1 MKTYIQ
7 LFFTSILLVLG
18 VSISQAQTEP
28 YPGCPNVQADPT
40 DGSITVSN
48 DTVYLECGQTCV
60 ELESQYLETG
70 ATDTY
75 KVESIAYQP
84 PFNYNDGTGVIVGRD
99 DVFSGIINLPFDFC
113 FFGGTYNEIVVSA
126 NGFISFDVSNA
137 GDFCAY
143 DVQDPIPS
151 PPPTFLGAPDLAT
164 QTGSGIY
171 GLSINGAYHDVDP
184 TICGNIYQS
193 VRGTYPCRTFVVN
206 YDEIC
211 HYSCGASKKSRT
223 QIVLYESTNV
233 IEIYLEKKETCAGW
247 NGGRA
252 VIGIQNLAGTVG
264 FTPPGRNTGNWTA
277 QNEAWRF
284 TPDGAPNYT
293 FNWFDANG
301 TSIGTN
307 RRLNYCPTTSSAE
320 TVTASIEYQIC
331 NGSTILEERDIHVV
345 PKSSLDA
352 TVVETDALC
361 ADSCNGT
368 ALISFLGGAAPYT
381 LTYSGGV
388 VAVQGSDTL
397 LTGLCKGSET
407 VNIVEATGCIK
418 DINITIDEPAPVDVS
433 FTSVENSCGSAPDG
447 ELSISTI
454 SGGVAPYGIL
464 WDDGETDSTL
474 IGAPGPYTV
483 SITDANGCVLDF
495 TDNID
500 SGEEMTMETAVIDAT
515 CYGAADGKA
524 YVVNV
529 TGGATP
535 YTYSWSNGGSTDTI
549 IDVAGDYT
557 ITVSAV
563 GGCFVEE
570 TITIGEPEELILDT
584 TITHL
589 SCPESMDGEIKISV
603 TGGTPDYE
611 YSLNSA
617 AYQASGDFANQDRGP
632 WDVVVRDANGC
643 EATIA
648 GVLTSDSV
656 SVFAPE
662 DFEICQGEPIT
673 LTATGFFTQAVW
685 DNGVVD
691 GQEFVPASIGAT
703 QFIVSAENAS
713 GCEAFDTVVVT
724 VHPVFDATII
734 PAGPFCTS
742 SGDSQILTNTPDG
755 VWTGAASA
763 TGMFSPGGS
772 GAGTHE
778 VIYSFNGACPTA
790 DTIYIDVNDNFDAAI
805 HPVEPVC
812 LLADAF
818 DFTSETNGGKWY
830 GNGIVNED
838 FATFDPELAGAGIH
852 RIFHLVDNECGD
864 YDSLDI
870 EVIDADTA
878 VIKPIADMCPDGDG
892 VTFEANPSG
901 GVWTGEGVRADG
913 FFDPSDSGPGEYEAG
928 YIPPSTCRITD
939 SARFEVAAP
948 IVVEPDTFYLNC
960 FSDTNGIV
968 VTLPTGGFDGNF
980 AYFWLDSTLNINNG
994 TASNLGRGTYEV
1006 VVADGINCSE
1016 VIQHQVIAPP
1026 GIVHTQATTT
1036 TPTMC
1041 DNSCDGTA
1049 QLFVQGGEDSNGYTY
1064 EMEEGQGTPD
1074 GSGGFSDLCA
1084 GMSVLKVID
1093 GNGCYLL
1100 DTVNIASPDA
1110 IQYFFTIHPAHC
1122 GQMDGSVTMD
1132 SIKGGDGNYS
1142 YLWSNQSTN
1151 SDLTNVL
1158 SGNYSLTVTDGNN
1171 CSETFSMIIPNEAGP
1186 QISLSMSQPTCNG
1199 GTDGI
1204 AIPVASGGGG
1214 GYTFLW
1220 STGATDSIL
1229 VNVGTGDYWCNVT
1242 DVYGCSASET
1252 IHIPEPSV
1260 VVMNPLADELLCV
1273 EQTTTIQLGATGGNG
1288 PAYSFISDNGT
1299 VVGNELT
1306 TADGVDGTYTLQA
1319 FDVEG
1324 CPSAPITFELNF
1336 RDPITLTITPP
1347 DTICPGFN
1355 KDLEVIAVGGINS
1368 FSYSWETGENGS
1380 AIKYQT
1386 LMDGIR
1392 DSISVV
1398 VSDGCSPDVEA
1409 VTWIDFL
1416 EPVDVDVTTIP
1427 HQGCEPLFSR
1437 FTINNPGLTNIQ
1449 WFFGDGSPRGEGPI
1463 ATNNYQKAGDY
1474 VPQISFLS
1482 AEGCPQSEVLDTVN
1496 VYPIPDG
1503 IIEMLPNRVDIIFS
1517 EAEITLVPDQDSVTG
1532 SWLFTTMQGD
1542 SVYPGTD
1549 LRIDHKFPSISQV
1562 WKLENFIVSKHG
1574 CENLVEKA
1582 IKVHPNSSV
1591 YVPTA
1596 FTPDGDGVNDDFH
1609 ISFSGLEVFG
1619 FEVYIYDRWGN
1630 AIFHSND
1637 PNFKWDGTK
1646 DGEAEPKLDVYAW
1659 TIKFYST
1666 EQTRK
1671 EMNGS
1676 VQVIR

>member
-1 MKTYIQ
+1 MKTYLQ
-7 LFFTSILLVLG
+7 LFFTSLLLVQG

-40 DGSITVSN
+40 DGSLVLSN
-48 DTVYLECGQTCV
+48 DSIYLECGMDCV
-60 ELESQYLETG
+60 GLQSDFLETG
-70 ATDTY
+70 LTDDY
-75 KVESIAYQP
+75 KVESIPFSP
-84 PFNYNDGTGVIVGRD
+84 PFPFNGGTPMFIGED
-99 DVFSGIINLPFDFC
+99 DVFSDIIDLPFDFC
-113 FFGGTYNEIVVSA
+113 FYGNSYDQIVIGA
-126 NGFISFDVSNA
+126 NGLISFDIGLA
-137 GDFCAY
+137 GDFCDY
-143 DVQDPIPS
+143 VIGGPIPS
-151 PPPTFLGAPDLAT
+151 APN
-164 QTGSGIY
+164 GIY
-171 GLSINGAYHDVDP
+171 PLSVNGAFHDINPLECGGSINYSILG
-184 TICGNIYQS
+184 S
-193 VRGTYPCRTFVVN
+193 SPCRTFVVN
-206 YDEIC
+206 FSDVC
-211 HYSCGASKKSRT
+211 LFNPLFSSCGGTKT
-223 QIVLYESTNV
+223 TQQIVIYETTNA
-233 IEIYLEKKETCAGW
+233 IEVYLKEKPFCTDWQDGE
-247 NGGRA
+247 A
-252 VIGIQNLAGTVG
+252 VLGIQNVDGTKG
-264 FTPPGRNTGNWTA
+264 IAAPGRNLGAWA
-277 QNEAWRF
+277 AYDEAWRF
-284 TPDGAPNYT
+284 VPDGSPNFE
-293 FNWFDANG
+293 FNWLDENG
-301 TSIGTN
+301 NSIGTN
-307 RRLNYCPTTSSAE
+307 KNLSYCPTSQVPE
-320 TVTASIEYQIC
+320 TVTASIEYTNC
-331 NGSTILEERDIHVV
+331 NGDKILEEKSLVII
-345 PKSSLDA
+345 PKVGVDAVIASSDA
-352 TVVETDALC
+352 MC
-361 ADSCNGT
+361 ADSCGGSAQITVSQGASPFTIHRADGSTTTDLLLDSLCAGT
-368 ALISFLGGAAPYT
+368 ETITVEEGTGCTMDLTFTVNEPNPITISFT
-381 LTYSGGV
+381 T
-388 VAVQGSDTL
+388 D
-397 LTGLCKGSET
+397 K
-407 VNIVEATGCIK
+407 
-418 DINITIDEPAPVDVS
+418 
-433 FTSVENSCGSAPDG
+433 NSCGSAPDG
-447 ELSISTI
+447 KIQINTI
-454 SGGVAPYGIL
+454 SGGTGPYTIN
-464 WDDGETDSTL
+464 WEDGTTDSTF
-474 IGAPGPYTV
+474 IGAPGEHFV
-483 SITDANGCVLDF
+483 SITDANGCQVDF
-495 TDNID
+495 SETID
-500 SGEEMTMETAVIDAT
+500 AGEEMTIQTTTEDAS
-515 CYGAADGKA
+515 CFGATDGIA
-524 YVVNV
+524 YVVSV

-535 YTYSWSNGGSTDTI
+535 YTYSWSSGESTDTI
-549 IDVAGDYT
+549 YNGAGTYT
-557 ITVSAV
+557 VTVTAV
-563 GGCFVEE
+563 GGCFVEQDV
-570 TITIGEPEELILDT
+570 IIGEPEELILDT

-691 GQEFVPASIGAT
+691 GQEFVPASLGAT

-713 GCEAFDTVVVT
+713 GCEAFDTVGVT

-878 VIKPIADMCPDGDG
+878 VIMPIADMCPDGDG
-892 VTFEANPSG
+892 VTFDASPSG
-901 GVWTGEGVRADG
+901 GVWTGEGVRDDG

-928 YIPPSTCRITD
+928 YIPPSTCRISD
-939 SARFEVAAP
+939 SARFEVAEP

-994 TASNLGRGTYEV
+994 TASDLGRGTYEV

-1074 GSGGFSDLCA
+1074 GSGGFTDLCA

-1199 GTDGI
+1199 GTDGT

-1288 PAYSFISDNGT
+1288 PAYSFISDKGT

-1355 KDLEVIAVGGINS
+1355 KDFEVIAVGGINS
-1368 FSYSWETGENGS
+1368 YSYSWETGENGS

-1416 EPVDVDVTTIP
+1416 EPVVVDVTTIP

-1503 IIEMLPNRVDIIFS
+1503 VIEMLPNRVDIIFS

-1549 LRIDHKFPSISQV
+1549 LRIDHKFPSIPQV

-1637 PNFKWDGTK
+1637 PNFRWDGTK